1 MNKAIKYPLHLP
13 QSVGCVL
20 VQKPE
25 DLDEYLRDFLKKWPG
40 TEFEFDG
47 DQIIVHNDSFKQ
59 HCNQVSEGISRDYK
73 AHKKNFD

>member
-1 MNKAIKYPLHLP
+1 MKKPIKYPLHLP

-25 DLDEYLRDFLKKWPG
+25 DLNEYLRDFLKKWPG

-47 DQIIVHNDSFKQ
+47 DQIIINNIFFKA
-59 HCNQVSEGISRDYK
+59 HCMQVSEAVGRDYK
-73 AHKKNFD
+73 SHKKNFD